1 MSCHL
6 QSTLE
11 VPLRRNGFSA
21 IIFIVGVG
29 LQASRH
35 ATAQDAAAE
44 LRSSASSAN
53 ISSNMNRKVRAAFLA
68 LILLQAAHST
78 EEFIFKFYERFPPMR
93 IIYQGLPNLT
103 KPAFAI
109 SNLFLFLI
117 GLSCFYYWI
126 KPERKGA
133 RTVIWVWI
141 VMESFN
147 AIAHFVWAILIR
159 GYNPGLVTGILFVP
173 LLIYLWH
180 LMRRI

>member
-1 MSCHL
+1 M
-6 QSTLE
+6 
-11 VPLRRNGFSA
+11 G
-21 IIFIVGVG
+21 
-29 LQASRH
+29 
-35 ATAQDAAAE
+35 
-44 LRSSASSAN
+44 
-53 ISSNMNRKVRAAFLA
+53 
-68 LILLQAAHST
+68 
-78 EEFIFKFYERFPPMR
+78 
-93 IIYQGLPNLT
+93 IIYQDLPNLA

>member
-1 MSCHL
+1 MFFARVWFRNHHAIAR
-6 QSTLE
+6 
-11 VPLRRNGFSA
+11 LRLRGWTQAFG
-21 IIFIVGVG
+21 IFCY
-29 LQASRH
+29 
-35 ATAQDAAAE
+35 
-44 LRSSASSAN
+44 

-78 EEFIFKFYERFPPMR
+78 EEFIFKFYERFPPMS
-93 IIYQGLPNLT
+93 IIYHDLPNLA

-173 LLIYLWH
+173 LLIYLWY